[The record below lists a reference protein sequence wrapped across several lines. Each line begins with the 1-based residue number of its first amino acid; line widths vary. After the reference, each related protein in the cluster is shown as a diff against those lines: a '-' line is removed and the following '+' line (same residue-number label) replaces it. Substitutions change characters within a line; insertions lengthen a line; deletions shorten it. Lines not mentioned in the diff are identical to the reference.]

1 MPFNYVTHEGTG
13 LSFANYN
20 AHELLDRL
28 YASLAIY
35 RNKEEYKS
43 LIKNIAKVNHS
54 WDASAQKYLEI
65 Y

>member
-1 MPFNYVTHEGTG
+1 MEGTG

-28 YASLAIY
+28 YASLLIY
-35 RNKEEYKS
+35 HDENKYKA
-43 LIKNIAKVNHS
+43 LIKNITKVNHS
-54 WDASAQKYLEI
+54 WDASARQYLDI

>member
-1 MPFNYVTHEGTG
+1 MDGTG

-28 YASLAIY
+28 NASLKIFKDDY
-35 RNKEEYKS
+35 QYKA
-43 LIKNIAKVNHS
+43 LIKNITKVNHS
-54 WDASAQKYLEI
+54 WDASAEKYLKL